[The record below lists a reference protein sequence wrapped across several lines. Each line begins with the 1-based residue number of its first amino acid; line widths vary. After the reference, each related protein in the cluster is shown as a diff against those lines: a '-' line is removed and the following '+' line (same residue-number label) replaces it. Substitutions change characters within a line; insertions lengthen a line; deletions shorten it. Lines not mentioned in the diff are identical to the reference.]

1 MKNCMFGATYDH
13 DGQYME
19 FSMQELN
26 SEKAEGTLPARMF
39 MECEEVDLATGE
51 SREVMYDHVDLPIPI
66 SSSEKMISYR
76 PAEDYTAFGLHLDSV
91 RAEKTAGGLYL
102 SVELTAQVGS
112 TPEQALRFQ
121 LYPSWFDENGKEYP
135 DGMDY
140 GFGFNMDEW
149 PHVRMD
155 GMIAS
160 DGIPDRLWLQLVDD
174 NAGPEDEPAPKVE
187 LNRQ

>member
-1 MKNCMFGATYDH
+1 
-13 DGQYME
+13 
-19 FSMQELN
+19 
-26 SEKAEGTLPARMF
+26 

-51 SREVMYDHVDLPIPI
+51 SREVMYGHVDLPIPVT
-66 SSSEKMISYR
+66 SSEKMISYR
-76 PAEDYTAFGLHLDSV
+76 PAEDYTAFGLHLDGV
-91 RAEKTAGGLYL
+91 HAEKTAGGLYL
-102 SVELTAQVGS
+102 SVELTAQTGS
-112 TPEQALRFQ
+112 TPDQSLRFQ

-160 DGIPDRLWLQLVDD
+160 DSIPDRIWLQLVDD
-174 NAGPEDEPAPKVE
+174 NARPEDEPAPKIE
-187 LNRQ
+187 LKRIKP